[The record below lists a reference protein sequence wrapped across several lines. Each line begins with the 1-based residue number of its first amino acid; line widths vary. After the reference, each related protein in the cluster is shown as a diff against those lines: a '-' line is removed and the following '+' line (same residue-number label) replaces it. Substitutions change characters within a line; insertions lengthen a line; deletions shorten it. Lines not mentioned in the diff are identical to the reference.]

1 MNKQRLQPNF
11 GNAGSVNT
19 LITSALAKAA
29 NRPPMADGSIEIRP
43 EDLVDGEETK
53 LEEPADPMAP
63 LDKLYRFGF
72 YSKGVWVRPFLRLK
86 KKLLKVTFSRIY
98 YPTVCY

>member
-1 MNKQRLQPNF
+1 MLLAAVTTMGKQRLQPNF

-19 LITSALAKAA
+19 LITNALAKAA

-72 YSKGVWVRPFLRLK
+72 YSKCILVRP
-86 KKLLKVTFSRIY
+86 
-98 YPTVCY
+98 